1 MNAATHATRTASRS
15 RTRRIAS
22 TTVYRFGGG
31 YSLACHSSHATV
43 FRDTLVGHSVI
54 PITPSP
60 AR

>member
-1 MNAATHATRTASRS
+1 MNAATHASRS

-22 TTVYRFGGG
+22 TTVHRFGGV
-31 YSLACHSSHATV
+31 YSPACHSSHATV

-54 PITPSP
+54 PVMPSP